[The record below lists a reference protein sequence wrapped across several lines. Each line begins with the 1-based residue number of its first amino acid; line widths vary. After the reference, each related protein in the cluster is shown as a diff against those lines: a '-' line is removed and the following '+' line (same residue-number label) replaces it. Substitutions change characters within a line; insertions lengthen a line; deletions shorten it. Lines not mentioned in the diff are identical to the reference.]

1 MSSEALNRS
10 LAKAAM
16 AAGYAMAPSEEDPS
30 EWEILQPEIALRNG
44 HKLAALARRRASFP
58 FARLEHL
65 IQQVFALPDFGRA
78 HAPRLL
84 LPSR

>member
-10 LAKAAM
+10 LAKAAV
-16 AAGYAMAPSEEDPS
+16 AAGYAMAASEEDLS
-30 EWEILQPEIALRNG
+30 EWGFLQPEIALRNG
-44 HKLAALARRRASFP
+44 HKAAALARRRTSFP

-65 IQQVFALPDFGRA
+65 IEHLFALPELGRA
-78 HAPRLL
+78 HSPRLL